1 MSEVS
6 EPMPPGMP
14 HPSMECSPLLVERI
28 RAAIGTGGGAVSLS
42 RYMEMA
48 LYEPGLGYYERT
60 PRIVGR
66 RGDFATSVSV
76 GSLFGELLAY
86 WIEHEVGASEGL
98 SDGPLEIVE
107 AGAHDGRWAEDILEA
122 LMRGSGKD
130 GERFCYRIVEPSAT
144 RQAWQRER
152 LARFGDRVV
161 WSEAMPA
168 RVRGVILSNEL
179 LDAFPVERW
188 CWNATQR
195 RWVEQGVCWKEGRF
209 DWIALPAPVP
219 IEWNLPEELQSVL
232 PNGFV
237 RERSPTAVAW
247 WARAAAALQAG
258 CLITLDY
265 GLEAE
270 EFLTPGR
277 SAGTL
282 RAYHRH
288 RFFDDLLSFPG
299 EVDLTAHVD
308 FSAVAEAGLQA
319 GLVPWYRERQS
330 RFLMR
335 ILESTQRSSG
345 RFPDWSTQRV
355 RAFQTLTHP
364 EHFGRG
370 FRVLAQGR
378 GGAPWGRA

>member
-1 MSEVS
+1 MSDPCEALH
-6 EPMPPGMP
+6 PGLP
-14 HPSMECSPLLVERI
+14 EPSMDRSRVLVERI
-28 RAAIGTGGGAVSLS
+28 RAALETAGGAVSLA

-66 RGDFATSVSV
+66 SGDFATSVSV
-76 GSLFGELLAY
+76 GSLFGELMAY
-86 WIEHEVGASEGL
+86 WIEHEVGAADGL
-98 SDGPLEIVE
+98 SDGPVEIVE

-122 LMRGSGKD
+122 LMRGPGKD
-130 GERFCYRIVEPSAT
+130 RERFGYRIVEPSAT

-152 LARFGDRVV
+152 LARFGDRVA
-161 WSEAMPA
+161 WSEAMPD

-188 CWNATQR
+188 RWSAALR
-195 RWVEQGVCWKEGRF
+195 RWVEQGVCWENGRF
-209 DWIALPAPVP
+209 DWIALPTSAPA
-219 IEWNLPEELQSVL
+219 EWDLPDELQAVLPE
-232 PNGFV
+232 GFV
-237 RERSPTAVAW
+237 RERSPAAVAW
-247 WARAAAALQAG
+247 WARAAAALQEG
-258 CLITLDY
+258 CLITFDY

-288 RFFDDLLSFPG
+288 RVSDDLLSSPG

-308 FSAVAEAGLQA
+308 FSAVAEAARQEGLT
-319 GLVPWYRERQS
+319 PWYRERQS

-335 ILESTQRSSG
+335 ILEATQRSPGS
-345 RFPDWSTQRV
+345 FPDWSTQRV

-364 EHFGRG
+364 EHFGRS

-378 GGAPWGRA
+378 GASPWSRA